1 MTAPTCSDIILITTL
16 FERAKGVEPRLL
28 FYDPMEWKIDESKL
42 YREMEPVIR
51 GLGYS
56 LVEFSHKNTKYNL
69 QVHAVI
75 YTPEGV
81 SLDDCERVHKTIMPR
96 IELIEDTEEIH
107 LEVSSPGVS
116 RNLKNAAEF
125 AVFVGR
131 YVAVLQEG
139 ESQWLYGTVQEASA
153 EGITV
158 HTKEGDYTLKPGD
171 IRKAKL
177 AVSQEEKE
185 TS

>member
-1 MTAPTCSDIILITTL
+1 
-16 FERAKGVEPRLL
+16 
-28 FYDPMEWKIDESKL
+28 MEWKIDESRL

-56 LVEFSHKNTKYNL
+56 LVEFTHKNTKYNL

-75 YTPEGV
+75 YTPGGV

-107 LEVSSPGVS
+107 LEVSSPGIT

-125 AVFVGR
+125 AVFIGE
-131 YVAVLQEG
+131 YAAVLPEG
-139 ESQWLYGTVQEASA
+139 ESQWLYGTIKEASSD
-153 EGITV
+153 GITV
-158 HTKEGDYTLKPGD
+158 HTAEGDRTLKPGD

-185 TS
+185 RS

>member
-1 MTAPTCSDIILITTL
+1 
-16 FERAKGVEPRLL
+16 
-28 FYDPMEWKIDESKL
+28 MEWKIDESRL

-75 YTPEGV
+75 YAPGGV
-81 SLDDCERVHKTIMPR
+81 SLDDCERVHKTILPR
-96 IELIEDTEEIH
+96 IELIEDTEDIH

-116 RNLKNAAEF
+116 RHLKNAAEF
-125 AVFVGR
+125 AVFIGR
-131 YVAVLQEG
+131 YAAVLPEG
-139 ESQWLYGTVQEASA
+139 ESQWLYGTVEEATA
-153 EGITV
+153 EGITM
-158 HTKEGDYTLKPGD
+158 HTASGDYTLKPGD